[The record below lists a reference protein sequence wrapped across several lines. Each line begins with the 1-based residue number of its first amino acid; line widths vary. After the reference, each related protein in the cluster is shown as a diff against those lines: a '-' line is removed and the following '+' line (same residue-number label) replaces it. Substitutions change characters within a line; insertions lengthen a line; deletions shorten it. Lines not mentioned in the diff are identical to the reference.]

1 MASGSNAPEGQRTSD
16 APQRPSLDGRA
27 TLGKYEIVRQL
38 GAGGMGT
45 VYLAVDSQLK
55 RTVALKVL
63 PKERTEND
71 TLVRRF
77 EAEAQ
82 SAAQL
87 KHENIVTIYDAGRAD
102 GHLFIALEFVE
113 GTDIYDLVARRG
125 PLPLKRSINF
135 IKQVDACPGTPAQAG
150 LRPPRHQAVQHPG
163 HQGGDGQADRHGP
176 GPSGRRIAQVEHH
189 PRGDDRRHG
198 RLHGAGA
205 GQRQPVRRY
214 PQRHLF
220 ARMHVV
226 SNADRRAALSDRKRH
241 EQALCA
247 HLQAAAR
254 PPHLE
259 SGGSGRDRRHRAPHD
274 GANRP
279 IDTRRRPICWKTSR
293 TWAPAT
299 SASRSC

>member
-1 MASGSNAPEGQRTSD
+1 MASGSNAPEGQRTSG

-135 IKQVDACPGTPAQAG
+135 IKQVTHALEHLHKRGFVHRDIKPSNILVTKEGTVKLTDMG
-150 LRPPRHQAVQHPG
+150 LARAV
-163 HQGGDGQADRHGP
+163 DE
-176 GPSGRRIAQVEHH
+176 S
-189 PRGDDRRHG
+189 
-198 RLHGAGA
+198 LK
-205 GQRQPVRRY
+205 
-214 PQRHLF
+214 
-220 ARMHVV
+220 
-226 SNADRRAALSDRKRH
+226 SNITREGTTVGTVDYMAP
-241 EQALCA
+241 EQAKDSQSADIRSDIYSLGCTWYQMLTGEPPFPTGSVTNKLYA
-247 HLQAAAR
+247 HISKPR
-254 PPHLE
+254 PDPRTLNRAVPE
-259 SGGSGRDRRHRAPHD
+259 EIVAIVHRMMR
-274 GANRP
+274 ANRP

-299 SASRSC
+299 SVSRSC